1 MFAILILTLLLAGWV
16 AAWSNWIFNGE
27 IRQVVVS
34 KLFPRKWIGS
44 VDRNDIAYMNRD
56 EFLIF
61 LCTVSGMPEFVRGV
75 MSCPLC
81 LSAHIAGVGALIAVR
96 PIYVLSGGFW
106 ELIPLVWAAA
116 AVVGFL
122 SIKKHL

>member
-1 MFAILILTLLLAGWV
+1 MLSLIIITILLAGWV
-16 AAWSNWIFNGE
+16 AAWLNWTFNGE
-27 IRQVVVS
+27 LRQFIVS
-34 KLFPRKWIGS
+34 RFPRKWIGP
-44 VDRNDIAYMNRD
+44 VDRIDIVHMDRD

-61 LCTVSGMPEFVRGV
+61 LCTVSGMPEFLRGV
-75 MSCPLC
+75 LSCPLC
-81 LSAHIAGVGALIAVR
+81 LSAHIAGAGALLSIR

-116 AVVGFL
+116 AVIGYL